1 MDMSL
6 VVGLLLLAVMVGSVL
21 LTTLA
26 DARARSSKRRNAHN
40 QQITGELFSLD
51 AVLEGIGRLDLPTAY
66 RSLLRSERERLLQAI
81 PDVATPAEPPAL
93 NTRNAMHVAESPQ
106 QLANILSELQA
117 ARRHLRDLERAG
129 AVSARDR
136 TQMVQDLT
144 RLSALIRAESLE
156 LWAQAADV
164 EPNIADS
171 YLRDAQEA
179 LSKSLHLD
187 AQFAQRI
194 VALKER
200 QEQLNAERVRRARI
214 SAEVAQIK
222 EAEARAKLAHAQ
234 DGSIRTG
241 FDAR

>member
-6 VVGLLLLAVMVGSVL
+6 IVGLLLLTIMVGSVL

-26 DARARSSKRRNAHN
+26 DARARSNKRRNEHN
-40 QQITGELFSLD
+40 QRITGELFSLD
-51 AVLEGIGRLDLPTAY
+51 AVIEGIGRLDLSTAY
-66 RSLLRSERERLLQAI
+66 RSLLRSERERLLRAI
-81 PDVATPAEPPAL
+81 LDVATPPEPAAL
-93 NTRNAMHVAESPQ
+93 SAHNTMRMAESPQ
-106 QLANILSELQA
+106 VLANILSELQG

-129 AVSARDR
+129 GVSRRDR
-136 TQMVQDLT
+136 TQLVQDLT

-156 LWAQAADV
+156 RWAQAPDI

-214 SAEVAQIK
+214 SAEAAQTK
-222 EAEARAKLAHAQ
+222 EAEARAKQALAQNHS
-234 DGSIRTG
+234 GRVSFEER
-241 FDAR
+241 